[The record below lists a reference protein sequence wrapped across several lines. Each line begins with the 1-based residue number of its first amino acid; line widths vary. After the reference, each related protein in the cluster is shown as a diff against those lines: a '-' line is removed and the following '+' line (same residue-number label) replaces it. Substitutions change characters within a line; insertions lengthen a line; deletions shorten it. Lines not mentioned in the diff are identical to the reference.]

1 MKIIWRMVAV
11 CVLLGVGAACYS
23 MYAYFTPRADTEKT
37 VFIAPNT
44 GAKALLGQLHGEGL
58 IPSLPMIALPLIL
71 TSDYKKLKAGEYQFT
86 AGMSPK
92 QIIAK
97 IIRGEVV
104 VHKVTIPEGWNS
116 WQVRAA
122 LMAEPLLTGEL
133 PATIP
138 EGSLLPDTM
147 HFARGESRASVIAR
161 MQKAQTEL
169 MEKLWPARA
178 PNLPIQTPAEAIILA
193 SIIEKETGEVD
204 ERALVAGVFTNR
216 LRIGMLLQTDPSVV
230 YGIEVAQGGKPMG
243 RLLSRADLKADTP
256 YNTYTRSG
264 LTPTPICNPG
274 RKAIEAALNPAY
286 TDAFYFVATGTG
298 GHRFAATLKEHTA
311 NVAAYR
317 AALRA
322 GPTHELSN

>member
-1 MKIIWRMVAV
+1 M
-11 CVLLGVGAACYS
+11 
-23 MYAYFTPRADTEKT
+23 
-37 VFIAPNT
+37 
-44 GAKALLGQLHGEGL
+44 
-58 IPSLPMIALPLIL
+58 
-71 TSDYKKLKAGEYQFT
+71 
-86 AGMSPK
+86 
-92 QIIAK
+92 
-97 IIRGEVV
+97 
-104 VHKVTIPEGWNS
+104 
-116 WQVRAA
+116 
-122 LMAEPLLTGEL
+122 
-133 PATIP
+133 
-138 EGSLLPDTM
+138 
-147 HFARGESRASVIAR
+147 
-161 MQKAQTEL
+161 
-169 MEKLWPARA
+169 
-178 PNLPIQTPAEAIILA
+178 
-193 SIIEKETGEVD
+193 D